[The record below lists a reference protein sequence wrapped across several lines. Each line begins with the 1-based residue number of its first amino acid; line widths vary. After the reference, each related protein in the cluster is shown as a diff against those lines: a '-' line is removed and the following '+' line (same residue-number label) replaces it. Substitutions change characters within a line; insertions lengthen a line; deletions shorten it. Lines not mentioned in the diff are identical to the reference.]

1 MEWLTTFLKDKKKV
15 RDIRT
20 GITLVFALSLGILYI
35 GFWGNVQAATFDL
48 GLIGGLTV
56 VSIISTT
63 IIRTAIMDRG
73 EEDEREENEQLK
85 GLEES
90 ISKIKFLK
98 EEDET
103 VYDFLD
109 RYNDATQAKADRDYT
124 ELKIRQI
131 RNRIRKLKTRRF
143 IPQRLINRLQ
153 ARLKRLEQQP
163 LYYRWYKPIT
173 YQDLMRLD
181 LEGWN
186 KIVVRDRSHIRSNKR
201 TRRTISTTLPRLIT
215 GAITS
220 FAAIPFIVDDFWLVV
235 RYYAMLAIIAGYTAL
250 KDYGWVRQHVKTVEV
265 MLLENQMAL
274 MEEAKQWVRKFNK
287 EAVVEVLVPRLE
299 TQRKLTYA
307 GDLRLPI
314 NFQPIKALL

>member
-35 GFWGNVQAATFDL
+35 GFWGNVQAASFDL

-56 VSIISTT
+56 VSIVSTT
-63 IIRTAIMDRG
+63 IIRGAIMDRG
-73 EEDEREENEQLK
+73 EEDEREENQDLIK
-85 GLEES
+85 LESE
-90 ISKIKFLK
+90 IGRIKFLK

-109 RYNDATQAKADRDYT
+109 RYNEQTQAKADRDYT
-124 ELKIRQI
+124 DLKIRQI
-131 RNRIRKLKTRRF
+131 RNQVRKLKTRRF
-143 IPQRLINRLQ
+143 IPNQLINRLN
-153 ARLKRLEQQP
+153 AKIRRLEQQP

-235 RYYAMLAIIAGYTAL
+235 RYYIMLAIIAGYTAL
-250 KDYGWVRQHVKTVEV
+250 KDYGWVRQHVKTIEV
-265 MLLENQMAL
+265 MLLENQLGL
-274 MEEAKQWVRKFNK
+274 MSEAKQWVRKFNEVSK
-287 EAVVEVLVPRLE
+287 VEVVAPRLK
-299 TQRKLTYA
+299 TQRQLIYSGSLKLPL
-307 GDLRLPI
+307 G
-314 NFQPIKALL
+314 FEPIKALV

>member
-35 GFWGNVQAATFDL
+35 GFWGNVQAASFDL

-56 VSIISTT
+56 VSIVSTT
-63 IIRTAIMDRG
+63 IIRGAIMDRG
-73 EEDEREENEQLK
+73 EEDEREENQDLIK
-85 GLEES
+85 LESE
-90 ISKIKFLK
+90 IGRIKFLK

-109 RYNDATQAKADRDYT
+109 RYNEQTQAKADRDYT
-124 ELKIRQI
+124 DLKIRQI
-131 RNRIRKLKTRRF
+131 RNQVRKLKTRRF
-143 IPQRLINRLQ
+143 IPNQLINRLN
-153 ARLKRLEQQP
+153 AKIRRLEQQP

-235 RYYAMLAIIAGYTAL
+235 RYYIMLAIIAGYTAL
-250 KDYGWVRQHVKTVEV
+250 KDYGWVRQHVKTIEV
-265 MLLENQMAL
+265 MLLENQLGL
-274 MEEAKQWVRKFNK
+274 MSEAKQWVRKFNEVSK
-287 EAVVEVLVPRLE
+287 VEVVAPRLE

-307 GDLRLPI
+307 GSLKLPLG
-314 NFQPIKALL
+314 FEPIKALV